1 MKGTTMQFTRFI
13 VKNGK
18 LMNRTRFNLS
28 NKPQLEWDFAAYFVD
43 ENNVDLIRQY
53 IEKYYQQFPAIVGYK
68 SWLNWFNELIGKE
81 IKTNHEKT
89 FIIYFRQTELG
100 YDYGDEAVAYD
111 EGYQL
116 YYVDDA
122 KKCVENQ

>member
-1 MKGTTMQFTRFI
+1 
-13 VKNGK
+13 
-18 LMNRTRFNLS
+18 MNSTRFNLS

-53 IEKYYQQFPAIVGYK
+53 IEKYYQQFQAIDGYN

-81 IKTNHEKT
+81 IKKNHEKT
-89 FIIYFRQTELG
+89 FIIYFRQTELC

>member
-1 MKGTTMQFTRFI
+1 
-13 VKNGK
+13 
-18 LMNRTRFNLS
+18 MNRTRFILS
-28 NKPQLEWDFAAYFVD
+28 NKPQLEWDFVAYFVD

-53 IEKYYQQFPAIVGYK
+53 IEKYYQQYPAIVGYK

-122 KKCVENQ
+122 TKCVVCS